1 MMMTEKQRRM
11 IYGVAKKLGMDSEVL
26 HARCFEMF
34 RKRHLSELS
43 VVQAASL
50 IDSLTGT
57 DTSGYRQRRE
67 RPLDRASQEQINL
80 ILGLAKKLGWL
91 EGGNK
96 KRLMAFLRV
105 RFGIDHLD
113 WMEPD
118 TAVKVTEALKA
129 MLHGGRGERKGYD
142 SERKTEQA

>member
-1 MMMTEKQRRM
+1 MTEKQRRM
-11 IYGVAKKLGMDSEVL
+11 IYGVAKKLGMDSELL

-34 RKRHLSELS
+34 RREHLSELS
-43 VVQAASL
+43 VMQAAAL

-57 DTSGYRQRRE
+57 NTSSFRRRRE

-91 EGGNK
+91 EGGSK
-96 KRLMAFLRV
+96 KRLMAFLRA
-105 RFGIDHLD
+105 RFGVNALD

-129 MLHGGRGERKGYD
+129 MLRGGRGERKDYD
-142 SERKTEQA
+142 STGKAHEA